1 MHEVGVAAVGVGT
14 AVAEGLTVA
23 DTVGLGDTLRL
34 GDGLP
39 LVGEELG
46 VARACS
52 GTRPMTT
59 AEMATARAA
68 PVTAIAP
75 CERVKRMPFSVS
87 ARIAQVDE
95 RAAKLVS
102 TWLDGLSPEGRR
114 TLYTLLDEL
123 CSGLD
128 VSRHNPFGFLRLRAE
143 FETSGELFGCTLPE
157 LRDAVAASLGSHLPP
172 ERPRSALE
180 SLRDEISSRGHPDFR

>member
-1 MHEVGVAAVGVGT
+1 
-14 AVAEGLTVA
+14 
-23 DTVGLGDTLRL
+23 
-34 GDGLP
+34 
-39 LVGEELG
+39 
-46 VARACS
+46 
-52 GTRPMTT
+52 
-59 AEMATARAA
+59 
-68 PVTAIAP
+68 
-75 CERVKRMPFSVS
+75 
-87 ARIAQVDE
+87 VDE

-102 TWLDGLSPEGRR
+102 TWLDGLSVDGRG
-114 TLYTLLDEL
+114 TLYSLLDEL

-172 ERPRSALE
+172 DRPRSALE